1 VAFRIILSPYSSEKL
16 FDFSEKILLHFV
28 EKFEELYG
36 AQFVSHNVHGLT
48 HVVDDYRQFG
58 SLDKCSCFP
67 FENYMKFLKKMIR
80 KHEKPLEQVIN
91 RYQEFM
97 TFSESKL
104 NSNLS
109 NEIIYKKLHNNGP
122 LLEHLT
128 APQYQI
134 IIKHNIK
141 INIKSVSDNYI
152 GFKNDKKLLIF
163 KNCPNKILEL

>member
-1 VAFRIILSPYSSEKL
+1 
-16 FDFSEKILLHFV
+16 
-28 EKFEELYG
+28 
-36 AQFVSHNVHGLT
+36 
-48 HVVDDYRQFG
+48 
-58 SLDKCSCFP
+58 
-67 FENYMKFLKKMIR
+67 
-80 KHEKPLEQVIN
+80 
-91 RYQEFM
+91 M

-122 LLEHLT
+122 LIEHLT

-152 GFKNDKKLLIF
+152 GFKNDKKLFIF
-163 KNCPNKILEL
+163 KVFNICHNSVNGRNVFLVKQFQHVEHYFLKPTNSLKLSIAYVNDLSEEFTTVDIDFTNFLKYIVLCDGDNKNIAFPILHSNDDT